1 MKTQILCCC
10 IAIML
15 WTAPVVS
22 AQSKWKVPDNM
33 KQLTGYI
40 KVPVFADVKDAPGLA
55 RVLIIGDSISM
66 YYTPEVWRLL
76 AGKVNVY
83 RVPDN
88 GKSTMYGLKNIE
100 DWLGDGNWAVI
111 HFNFGLHDI
120 VVMPTGQHQVPIE
133 DYGKNL
139 RQLIKRFRA
148 TNAKLIWAAT
158 TPVPEGSSNRHE
170 EDVLA
175 YNAAARKIM
184 AENGIPIDDLHAFAE
199 ASKDRATM
207 NWPKNVHFRAEG
219 SAALAEE
226 VTRHILV
233 VLGK

>member
-1 MKTQILCCC
+1 MKNQIFCCC
-10 IAIML
+10 VAITL

-22 AQSKWKVPDNM
+22 AQSKWNVPDNM

-40 KVPVFADVKDAPGLA
+40 KSPVFADVKDQPGLP

-66 YYTPEVWRLL
+66 YYTPEVRRLL
-76 AGKVNVY
+76 AGKANVY

-88 GKSTMYGLKNIE
+88 GKSTMYCLKNVE

-120 VVMPTGQHQVPIE
+120 VVMPTGKHQVPIE
-133 DYGKNL
+133 DYGNNL

-158 TPVPEGSSNRHE
+158 TPVPEGSSNRNE

-175 YNAAARKIM
+175 FNAAAKKIM
-184 AENGIPIDDLHAFAE
+184 DESGIPIDDLYGLVVANQKRE
-199 ASKDRATM
+199 TM
-207 NWPKNVHFRAEG
+207 NWPNNVHFRAEA
-219 SAALAEE
+219 SADLADEVTKHILAAL
-226 VTRHILV
+226 
-233 VLGK
+233 GK